1 MADENNQDMSME
13 DILSSI
19 KNILEEDQASAQ
31 PELEP
36 EPKPAA
42 DEDVLDLTA
51 DMRLPQA
58 EETIDLDAELD
69 GMKVPELSSATE
81 APAELSAA
89 PEAEPEEPRGVSV
102 GWEDF
107 ESDPFYEEP
116 AEQPTEDSVPAAE
129 VAAEEAELSEPETIA
144 ENEPELEPEPT
155 AEIVEP
161 EPETITPEPEPE
173 VVPEPI
179 VESEPVSEPEPVIK
193 PEPEPELEPE
203 PEPVVETTVEPVA
216 EAKADSAVDVSAN
229 IISNFAKM
237 FSKEEPAPE
246 PVAQP
251 VALSEPIIALGD
263 GGKTIEEVVASVI
276 RQIIGEEVAAHWRE
290 GVDYNSLA
298 REEIASQTK
307 QWLDNNLP
315 TIVEKIVKQEIERVM
330 AKVGNNQ

>member
-19 KNILEEDQASAQ
+19 KNILEEDQSSAQ

-81 APAELSAA
+81 APAELTAA

-116 AEQPTEDSVPAAE
+116 AEQPTEESVPAAE
-129 VAAEEAELSEPETIA
+129 VAAEEAELS
-144 ENEPELEPEPT
+144 EPEPT

-179 VESEPVSEPEPVIK
+179 VESEPVPEPEPVI
-193 PEPEPELEPE
+193 EPALEPE
-203 PEPVVETTVEPVA
+203 PEPEPEPESVVETTVEPVA

-237 FSKEEPAPE
+237 FSKEDPAPE

-251 VALSEPIIALGD
+251 VASSEPIIALGD

-276 RQIIGEEVAAHWRE
+276 RQIIGEEVSAHWRE

>member
-19 KNILEEDQASAQ
+19 KNILEEDQSSAQ

-81 APAELSAA
+81 APAELTAA

-116 AEQPTEDSVPAAE
+116 AEQPTEESVPAAE
-129 VAAEEAELSEPETIA
+129 VATEEAELSEPEPIA
-144 ENEPELEPEPT
+144 ENEPELESEPT

-161 EPETITPEPEPE
+161 EPETITLK
-173 VVPEPI
+173 PEPI
-179 VESEPVSEPEPVIK
+179 VESEPVPEPEPVI
-193 PEPEPELEPE
+193 EPEPE

-237 FSKEEPAPE
+237 FSKEDPAPE

-263 GGKTIEEVVASVI
+263 GCKTIEEVVASVI
-276 RQIIGEEVAAHWRE
+276 RQIIGEEVSAHWRE

>member
-19 KNILEEDQASAQ
+19 KNILEEDQSSAQ

-36 EPKPAA
+36 EPKPSA

-81 APAELSAA
+81 APAELTAA

-116 AEQPTEDSVPAAE
+116 AEQPTEERVPAAE
-129 VAAEEAELSEPETIA
+129 VAAEEAELSEPEPTA
-144 ENEPELEPEPT
+144 ENEPELESEPT

-161 EPETITPEPEPE
+161 ESETITPEPEP
-173 VVPEPI
+173 I
-179 VESEPVSEPEPVIK
+179 VEPEPVSEPEPVI
-193 PEPEPELEPE
+193 EPGPE

-276 RQIIGEEVAAHWRE
+276 RQIIGEEVSAHWRE

>member
-19 KNILEEDQASAQ
+19 KNILEEDQSSAQ

-81 APAELSAA
+81 APAELTAA

-116 AEQPTEDSVPAAE
+116 AEQPTEESVPAAE
-129 VAAEEAELSEPETIA
+129 VAAEEAELSEPKPIA

-161 EPETITPEPEPE
+161 EPETITPEPEP
-173 VVPEPI
+173 I
-179 VESEPVSEPEPVIK
+179 VEPEPVSEPEPVI
-193 PEPEPELEPE
+193 EPEPE

-276 RQIIGEEVAAHWRE
+276 RQIIGEEVSAHWRE

>member
-19 KNILEEDQASAQ
+19 KNILEEDQSSAQ

-81 APAELSAA
+81 APAELTAA

-116 AEQPTEDSVPAAE
+116 AEQPTEESVPAAE
-129 VAAEEAELSEPETIA
+129 VVAEEAELSEPEPIA
-144 ENEPELEPEPT
+144 ENEPELESEPT

-161 EPETITPEPEPE
+161 EPETITPEPELIVE
-173 VVPEPI
+173 PEPI
-179 VESEPVSEPEPVIK
+179 VESEPVSEPEPVI
-193 PEPEPELEPE
+193 EPEPE

-237 FSKEEPAPE
+237 FSKEDPAPE

-251 VALSEPIIALGD
+251 VASSEPIIALGD

-276 RQIIGEEVAAHWRE
+276 RQIIGEEVSAHWRE